1 MTSWNKTEPRYAS
14 IPGVDPAVDWALGEG
29 NDYFFASQAQ
39 RQWMPILVQLQRMNA
54 REFQDGKQFLERE
67 ADFDVWRSSVRVS
80 KLYTELADD
89 AEPFRF
95 CTALVTREFFE
106 FLLSKPDLRK
116 FVARVTLGLPLDRD
130 SLPAA
135 AFGSP
140 AERQP

>member
-29 NDYFFASQAQ
+29 NDYFFASHAQ
-39 RQWMPILVQLQRMNA
+39 RQWMPILVQLKQMDA
-54 REFQDGKQFLERE
+54 REFQDGKQFLERAE
-67 ADFDVWRSSVRVS
+67 QFESWRSSVRVS
-80 KLYTELADD
+80 KLYTEPAGD

-106 FLLSKPDLRK
+106 FLLTNPDLRR

-130 SLPAA
+130 SLPAE
-135 AFGSP
+135 AFRSSGES
-140 AERQP
+140 QP